1 MKVKE
6 LLEIL
11 QKLDPETL
19 VLVDAYEGDYNTP
32 KKVIETI
39 VCEQHT
45 EWYYGD
51 YQICPKEDS
60 AAIKAIYLPR

>member
-11 QKLDPETL
+11 QKLDPEIL
-19 VLVDAYEGDYNTP
+19 VIVDGYEGGYDTP
-32 KKVIETI
+32 QEAVETI
-39 VCEQHT
+39 VCEQVS

-51 YQICPKEDS
+51 YQICQKEDP

>member
-11 QKLDPETL
+11 QKLDPEIL
-19 VLVDAYEGDYNTP
+19 VIVDGYEGDYNTP
-32 KKVIETI
+32 KKAVETI
-39 VCEQHT
+39 VREQHA

-51 YQICPKEDS
+51 YKICLKEDT